1 MNNKKLMG
9 AETPAPCFI
18 TGGGLM
24 KCETCGGKMY
34 IAESRMVSELNS
46 TDVYNELKMV
56 CVNPL
61 CDDFCGYDPDDLRK
75 FKRERR
81 KVEKVVTNFNW
92 LFSNKGR

>member
-1 MNNKKLMG
+1 
-9 AETPAPCFI
+9 
-18 TGGGLM
+18 M
-24 KCETCGGKMY
+24 KCETCGGKLY
-34 IAESRMVSELNS
+34 IAESRMFSELNS
-46 TDVYNELKMV
+46 TDVYNELKMD

-61 CDDFCGYDPDDLRK
+61 CDDFCGYDPDNLRK